1 MGDGEVLLTTREA
14 DRVAAMR
21 EVAERRLRQAE
32 AARWLG
38 LSDAAGQAAGAPLP
52 RVRRGG
58 SGVGASRPP
67 LTRRLR
73 ASHAAPTTLPD
84 PETAL
89 DQPPGSPVHPRI
101 AARTSTDRDFAA
113 RSLPGR
119 GYF

>member
-58 SGVGASRPP
+58 SGVGAPRQAAEQRV
-67 LTRRLR
+67 RRGGSSGGAGSTWKSAPDHPWR
-73 ASHAAPTTLPD
+73 RGFKPEATGVAA
-84 PETAL
+84 
-89 DQPPGSPVHPRI
+89 G
-101 AARTSTDRDFAA
+101 
-113 RSLPGR
+113 
-119 GYF
+119 